1 MKSGKVALGVLAG
14 LAIGSILG
22 ILFAPDKGK
31 RTRGKIMDS
40 GEDLVDSMK
49 DKFDKLLSKGK
60 HKYEEIKRDAANVNA

>member
-40 GEDLVDSMK
+40 GEDLMDSMK

-60 HKYEEIKRDAANVNA
+60 HKYEELKKEAANATS

>member
-60 HKYEEIKRDAANVNA
+60 PKYEEIKREAANATA

>member
-60 HKYEEIKRDAANVNA
+60 NKYEEIKREAANATA

>member
-40 GEDLVDSMK
+40 GEDLMDSMK
-49 DKFDKLLSKGK
+49 DKFDKLISKGK
-60 HKYEEIKRDAANVNA
+60 HKYEEIKREAANTTS